1 MKLSKIFEVI
11 SNEIYGAN
19 NRYAHKKIDILKN
32 YHEVICTDPILIRGE
47 YSIYEEDTV
56 KFEEKDLTLKN
67 TSILVYDETGHTG
80 EWCIREY
87 SSLEE
92 VEKFILSGAGY
103 FNMFCTHIVVF
114 SYDAV
119 LSFSVY
125 YMDDYEKIVLDKDD
139 ELLNTIDLKIEWESK
154 PIY

>member
-11 SNEIYGAN
+11 SNEICGFDSS
-19 NRYAHKKIDILKN
+19 YADNKLSILKT
-32 YHEVICTDPILIRGE
+32 YYEIISVEPIFVRGA
-47 YSIYEEDTV
+47 YSIHEEDAV
-56 KFEEKDLTLKN
+56 KFEEKDLTIKN
-67 TSILVYDETGHTG
+67 NSILVYDETGHTG
-80 EWCIREY
+80 EWCIMEY

-119 LSFSVY
+119 FDFSVY
-125 YMDDYEKIVLDKDD
+125 FVDDYEKIILDKDNEVLD
-139 ELLNTIDLKIEWESK
+139 TVDLKIEWKSK